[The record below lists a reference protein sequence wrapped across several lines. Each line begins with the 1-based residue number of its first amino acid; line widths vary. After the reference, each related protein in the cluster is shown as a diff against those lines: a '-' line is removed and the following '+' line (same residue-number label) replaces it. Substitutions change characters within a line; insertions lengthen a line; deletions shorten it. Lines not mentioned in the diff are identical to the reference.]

1 MWRSKQKV
9 MLNQCEIAHKRK
21 MKLLIKLEDSKRE
34 MVEKLTHVKI
44 QTKSYTESMRNS
56 SQEIFVHWFS
66 CHHGRNQNLKVVDKK
81 EKKLRSE
88 DLIMYGVDESSGENK
103 GDTIKFDDDWISMY
117 FRLYF
122 QFMWNSTFWLGVK
135 NFKNYRQNG

>member
-1 MWRSKQKV
+1 

-56 SQEIFVHWFS
+56 SQEIFVH
-66 CHHGRNQNLKVVDKK
+66 
-81 EKKLRSE
+81 
-88 DLIMYGVDESSGENK
+88 
-103 GDTIKFDDDWISMY
+103 
-117 FRLYF
+117 
-122 QFMWNSTFWLGVK
+122 
-135 NFKNYRQNG
+135 